1 MRMGMRMGMGMGLG
15 LGLLL
20 PALLA
25 AQTPAFPSGFDPQTR
40 LVLER
45 IVDSARAAGLPVEPL
60 VAKAA
65 EGKLKQATDPQ
76 IVSAVRSLADRFRT
90 IRSELGAAL
99 DVAPMTAAATALSVG
114 IPITAIR
121 GMRDAAAGSP
131 TSSAD
136 LAGALITATDLVA
149 QRVSPASAAT
159 AVQSLLARR
168 ASPDQFARLR
178 TGVGETIASGRSPD
192 QAIRATTESIV
203 RNLPPSLPAPSTAK
217 PPTVGDVFGD
227 AQVPMAPSTTRN
239 SR

>member
-1 MRMGMRMGMGMGLG
+1 MRMGMAMGLG
-15 LGLLL
+15 MLL
-20 PALLA
+20 PAVLA
-25 AQTPAFPSGFDPQTR
+25 AQASTLPPGFDQQTR

-45 IVDSARAAGLPVEPL
+45 IVDSARVAGLPVEPL
-60 VAKAA
+60 LARAA
-65 EGKLKQATDPQ
+65 EGKLKQASDQQ
-76 IVSAVRSLADRFRT
+76 IVSAVRSLAGRFRT
-90 IRSELGAAL
+90 IRSELGATL
-99 DVAPMTAAATALSVG
+99 EVAPMTAAATALSVG
-114 IPITAIR
+114 IPISAIR

-136 LAGALITATDLVA
+136 LAGALVTATDLVA

-203 RNLPPSLPAPSTAK
+203 RTLPPSPPAPSITR
-217 PPTVGDVFGD
+217 PPTVGDVS
-227 AQVPMAPSTTRN
+227 ANTQVPLAPSTTRN